1 MTVAVHKELKVKRY
15 SVVHAEDTGQVD
27 LMVADA
33 GDFVKVSDVKAAL
46 RTMIKSHRLTPET
59 ATRIITNL
67 AL

>member
-1 MTVAVHKELKVKRY
+1 MSKAVHKELKVKRY

-27 LMVADA
+27 LVVADS
-33 GDFVKVSDVKAAL
+33 GDFVKVTDVKAAL
-46 RTMIKSHRLTPET
+46 RAMLRAHRLTPET